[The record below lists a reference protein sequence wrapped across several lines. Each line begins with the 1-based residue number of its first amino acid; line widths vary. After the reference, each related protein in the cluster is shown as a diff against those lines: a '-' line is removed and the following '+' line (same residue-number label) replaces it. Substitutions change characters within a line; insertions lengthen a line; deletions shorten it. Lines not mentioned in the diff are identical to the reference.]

1 MKNAIRILL
10 VLLSMVLLMTLCAC
24 GKTSDTDEGEGNGQ
38 TETIDRTKPSAGEY
52 QIRFYLGPNSV
63 IHYYNEGET
72 IVPPETLPP
81 YETSRSSYVFE
92 SWEGVEFKTVTG
104 NAAYHA
110 KYKEVLNYCTV
121 TFKVGTVEKKVQVV
135 CDDYPKAP
143 AISEFG
149 LPADVKF
156 VCWDRQFNSAT
167 EDTTYHAITTK
178 LFDAE
183 TFLAAYKFALLT
195 YPSNLNKKDNTV
207 TTHALALN
215 VLMMEEN
222 QNPQSAVADRIVEH
236 FVAFTSKDQAPSFDA
251 SCNWNYSPH
260 TASIAIAKATPSV
273 WNKIPADIKLRL
285 DTMMM
290 AFAMLESFATSDYN
304 NYGTGPSMNGNY
316 GKGWNPNYRLANIPV
331 MIFATHYFGNGDMD
345 AGAEYVN
352 DFLKGF
358 DEETYTDMINTFQKY
373 GWRRASVCWTSTAR
387 TSTDGKNVHGL
398 SAKELMISGGQAVGE
413 DTPTD
418 SDLLVALG
426 TGAGVG
432 NGGKD
437 YLYKGYALNEPAGI
451 IRSLLMH
458 NYGSGDLSK
467 NNEQSS
473 TFLEVKSDH
482 WYDKDGDGRK
492 DRVAWIL
499 DESSSPYEG
508 QYGMMKEFASGNRSS
523 TGYCSHDFVL
533 TVTLIYNS
541 KILGIYDLA
550 QDTYTDRNGVSL
562 REAIIVGNE
571 DFLYKN
577 EIGYQGYATGSYG
590 ESFKPHSEA
599 NENKASYFTYKV
611 LWRNIM
617 KPELEST
624 LAE

>member
-1 MKNAIRILL
+1 MKNTIRLLL
-10 VLLSMVLLMTLCAC
+10 VVLSLLLVFTLGAC
-24 GKTSDTDEGEGNGQ
+24 DETPDTGSGEGNGE
-38 TETIDRTKPSAGEY
+38 TETIDRTDPSAGEY
-52 QIRFYLGPNSV
+52 QIRFFLGPNSV

-110 KYKEVLNYCTV
+110 KYKEVLNYYTA
-121 TFKVGTVEKKVQVV
+121 TFVVAGVEKKVQTI
-135 CDDYPKAP
+135 CGDYPKMP

-149 LPADVKF
+149 LGDFVQF
-156 VCWDRQFNSAT
+156 VCWDKENKAFT
-167 EDTTYHAITTK
+167 EDVTFTGITTK

-183 TFLAAYKFALLT
+183 TFLAAYQYGLLI
-195 YPSNLNKKDNTV
+195 YPSKLTENDNKTTV
-207 TTHALALN
+207 TALALN

-222 QNPQSAVADRIVEH
+222 QNPQSAIADRIVEH
-236 FVAFTSKDQAPSFDA
+236 FVAFTTKDQAPAFDA

-260 TASIAIAKATPSV
+260 TASIALAKATPSV

-285 DTMMM
+285 DTMMR

-304 NYGTGPSMNGNY
+304 NYGTGPSMKGNY

-331 MIFATHYFGNGDMD
+331 MVFATHYFGNGDMD

-358 DEETYTDMINTFQKY
+358 DEAAYTDMVNTFQKY
-373 GWRRASVCWTSTAR
+373 GWRRASVCWTSEGR
-387 TSTDGKNVHGL
+387 TSTDGKNIKGL
-398 SAKELMISGGQAVGE
+398 SAKELMVHGGQAVGE

-426 TGAGVG
+426 TGVGVG

-458 NYGSGDLSK
+458 NYGTGDLTK
-467 NNEQSS
+467 TNEQAS

-482 WYDKDGDGRK
+482 WYDKDGDGVK

-533 TVTLIYNS
+533 TVTLIYNA

-550 QDTYTDRNGVSL
+550 TDTYTDRNGVSL

-590 ESFKPHSEA
+590 ESTKSHSEK
-599 NENKASYFTYKV
+599 NEGKASYFSLKA
-611 LWRNIM
+611 LWRNVM